1 MLKKVN
7 AFAFRFQIM
16 QGTKIDKSFLPLI
29 KTFTKEWWWKGLLE
43 IYAKH
48 NEIDFTLDSHTH
60 IHTQGTWHL
69 IMARRLKLIL
79 RAWRMMTTKETIA
92 RMEFFANILCRQLFF
107 YLKEVLLLSSCQT
120 LIKGLCIVCFMFW
133 T

>member
-1 MLKKVN
+1 MLKNLMHFHFVFKLCKE
-7 AFAFRFQIM
+7 Q
-16 QGTKIDKSFLPLI
+16 KIDKSFLPLI

-48 NEIDFTLDSHTH
+48 NEMDFKLNSHTH

-92 RMEFFANILCRQLFF
+92 GMEFFANILCRQLFF

-120 LIKGLCIVCFMFW
+120 LIKGLCIVCFMLW